1 MKYLTTLTF
10 VLLFAVSGMAQ
21 EFIKEWQGYA
31 NVEFSR
37 GIAGYARKSGYLS
50 AGVAAS
56 YGMLI
61 NDHYYIGLGIKPNYI
76 FSDGDFDGFFLP
88 TYAEFKYKSSVNEKL
103 FGYYGIARLG
113 YSVVDQRGV
122 YAHIGGGLNYKR
134 WEFGIG
140 ISYQYTKFKE
150 KLFDEPW
157 YLNYNMVFGTIS
169 VGYRF

>member
-1 MKYLTTLTF
+1 
-10 VLLFAVSGMAQ
+10 MAQ

-61 NDHYYIGLGIKPNYI
+61 NDHYYIALGIKPNYI

-88 TYAEFKYKSSVNEKL
+88 TYAEFKYKTSVNEKL
-103 FGYYGIARLG
+103 LWIKEVFMRILVVGLIIRGGNLV
-113 YSVVDQRGV
+113 SV
-122 YAHIGGGLNYKR
+122 
-134 WEFGIG
+134 
-140 ISYQYTKFKE
+140 
-150 KLFDEPW
+150 
-157 YLNYNMVFGTIS
+157 
-169 VGYRF
+169 